1 MPVSLSLFS
10 LLASSLVR
18 PEQCD
23 QLTAKEGRDGNKYLA
38 LTQVIYK
45 AISISMPIVS
55 VRDRL
60 IKRGAINNNTFH

>member
-45 AISISMPIVS
+45 AISMPIVS

>member
-23 QLTAKEGRDGNKYLA
+23 QLTAKEGRGGNKYLA

-45 AISISMPIVS
+45 AISMPIVS